1 LLDPVQL
8 EEKII
13 MLVPIKKKEAF
24 YRQSMTIGELV
35 KKENIPPT
43 KVNRIATINGKDY
56 ELSYFIYRS
65 ATQVESQ
72 KFKLPKD
79 YQRTISKQSILN
91 YGDLKPTM
99 LTAVIIA
106 VRPDGTMHCVEG
118 MHRTFMFQNCIL
130 PDNLLTLP
138 CHMYHHPTHL
148 TEQECI
154 QIEAEIFTDNN
165 ENRKKLSQMTKIRA
179 GVVHFIPEDCWVLT
193 VLERMNCHID
203 GFGSVK
209 PDRLEIVGP
218 NQFYYMVYKAR
229 GKSAFYSEGVNS
241 MESEKTI
248 QILIEGLKRYKQK
261 WSQHCPDFA
270 QNKIHASVLR
280 AQVLEYMFVSTALQN
295 GKRVHFEKFISE
307 EIDGLFRLMNLKK
320 LKKII
325 SAHGLSDRLYLDWV
339 CDEYNDWNDTK
350 VLGIGPE
357 TRNVG
362 YKKSKGFFSRVDK

>member
-1 LLDPVQL
+1 
-8 EEKII
+8 
-13 MLVPIKKKEAF
+13 
-24 YRQSMTIGELV
+24 
-35 KKENIPPT
+35 
-43 KVNRIATINGKDY
+43 
-56 ELSYFIYRS
+56 
-65 ATQVESQ
+65 
-72 KFKLPKD
+72 
-79 YQRTISKQSILN
+79 
-91 YGDLKPTM
+91 
-99 LTAVIIA
+99 
-106 VRPDGTMHCVEG
+106 
-118 MHRTFMFQNCIL
+118 
-130 PDNLLTLP
+130 
-138 CHMYHHPTHL
+138 
-148 TEQECI
+148 
-154 QIEAEIFTDNN
+154 
-165 ENRKKLSQMTKIRA
+165 
-179 GVVHFIPEDCWVLT
+179 
-193 VLERMNCHID
+193 
-203 GFGSVK
+203 
-209 PDRLEIVGP
+209 
-218 NQFYYMVYKAR
+218 MVYKAR
-229 GKSAFYSEGVNS
+229 GKSAFYSEGANS